1 MLEQSTSFNSKKEKR
16 DFFKQEKLKQDQQSK
31 KRSWLV
37 KIVIGTA
44 ILISAG
50 LIGYV
55 VVKEASRTLIGEK
68 FENQGQ
74 EHVATGTPRMK
85 YNSDP
90 PTSGQ
95 HYGTTASR
103 GVHREEIDDRFL
115 IHNLEHGEV
124 WISYNCNLPEKS
136 ANLINQVYAHEGVD
150 DESTSAATPS
160 TQVKESFSSQD
171 CQDLIKKL
179 EATVSSSA
187 SKKLIVAPRSK
198 NRHRIILASW
208 NWLLELDR
216 FDGEKM
222 KQFIKDHLNKGPE
235 FIPDM

>member
-1 MLEQSTSFNSKKEKR
+1 MNENLNFNSKKEKR

-31 KRSWLV
+31 KRGLLL
-37 KIVIGTA
+37 KIVIGTV
-44 ILISAG
+44 IVISVG

-55 VVKEASRTLIGEK
+55 AVKESSRTLIGEK
-68 FENQGQ
+68 FADQGQ

-95 HYGTTASR
+95 HYATTASR
-103 GVHREEIDDRFL
+103 GVYREETDDRFL
-115 IHNLEHGEV
+115 IHNLEHGEI
-124 WISYNCNLPEKS
+124 WISYNCNLAEKS

-150 DESTSAATPS
+150 DESSSSSTPS
-160 TQVKESFSSQD
+160 AQVKEGFSSQG
-171 CQDLIKKL
+171 CLDLIKKL
-179 EATVSSSA
+179 EAIVGGSA
-187 SKKLIVAPRSK
+187 SKKLVVSPRSK

-216 FDGEKM
+216 FDEGKI